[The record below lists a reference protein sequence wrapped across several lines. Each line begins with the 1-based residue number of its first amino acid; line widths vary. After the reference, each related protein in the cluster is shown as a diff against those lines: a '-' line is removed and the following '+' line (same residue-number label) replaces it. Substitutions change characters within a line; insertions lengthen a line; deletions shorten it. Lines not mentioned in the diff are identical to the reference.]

1 MMHEEREACND
12 YNFMTTM
19 LTVFRPF
26 TKMIISKYIPA
37 ILRSQPVLGV
47 GLNISCINEDIS
59 PWLKRLNHS
68 DKVSGTIKM
77 LEIGQTSIG
86 IKQSGGQTRERLEVR
101 LGRSLSMQ
109 VLGNPLAL
117 QVKLH

>member
-1 MMHEEREACND
+1 MMMHEEREACND

-19 LTVFRPF
+19 LTLFRPF

-59 PWLKRLNHS
+59 PWLTRLNHS

-77 LEIGQTSIG
+77 LEIGQRSIG
-86 IKQSGGQTRERLEVR
+86 IKQSGGQMRERLEVR
-101 LGRSLSMQ
+101 PGRSLSMQ
-109 VLGNPLAL
+109 VLGN
-117 QVKLH
+117 